1 MGIRQAKKPM
11 KSITEQLAQLTQIK
25 NNLKLAIRSK
35 GVTVLDT
42 DGLAVYASKIAEI
55 SNLTVIHFNKNSTYT
70 WEQAGVTIDMFN
82 AIYNSSDDSNVLFHD
97 DSDDTEYRV
106 SDKTVSDA
114 GSMISIQFNT
124 TTPNLGKWLMISYNR
139 GGYDYRVYSD
149 VGLAGGGDF

>member
-1 MGIRQAKKPM
+1 M
-11 KSITEQLAQLTQIK
+11 KTIAEQLIQLNQIK
-25 NNLKLAIRSK
+25 SDIKQAIRSK

-42 DGLAVYASKIAEI
+42 DGLATYASKIAEI

-70 WEQAGVTIDMFN
+70 WEQAGVTMDMFN

-124 TTPNLGKWLMISYNR
+124 TTPNLGKWLMIEYDRRGYN
-139 GGYDYRVYSD
+139 YWVLADT
-149 VGLAGGGDF
+149 GLAGGGDF